1 VSARFQ
7 VELERARHAPGGT
20 IRGTI
25 LVLEGGPSRSL
36 EVLLEFKEESKGASG
51 VATSVSTGS
60 LHDDR
65 VITPTSHPRGDPAI
79 RGLALGPALDV
90 SVYGDEATPS
100 LHRGHH
106 DPIRRGPDAFVL
118 QLHVELGA
126 GGRSRFN
133 G

>member
-60 LHDDR
+60 LHD
-65 VITPTSHPRGDPAI
+65 GDLETGMSFGFELTLPEDAFPI
-79 RGLALGPALDV
+79 YRSEHGELYWQLDV
-90 SVYGDEATPS
+90 KSDSFGSDVHE
-100 LHRGHH
+100 
-106 DPIRRGPDAFVL
+106 RRRVEVEPL
-118 QLHVELGA
+118 QRTAPG
-126 GGRSRFN
+126 
-133 G
+133 